1 MFRKNTEKYVTFT
14 VPIEKEVTRTD
25 KNGEEIAKTMYIIQ
39 VTIYDS
45 TRFRTTHY
53 QILLITL
60 LKEFKKLDTM
70 VKNVKLVELNAKI
83 ATIFLISQTL
93 KMI

>member
-25 KNGEEIAKTMYIIQ
+25 KNREEIAKTMYIIQ

-45 TRFRTTHY
+45 TRFRASSLSNLVDNLAEGIQKIKRKYGHDD
-53 QILLITL
+53 
-60 LKEFKKLDTM
+60 KKM
-70 VKNVKLVELNAKI
+70 
-83 ATIFLISQTL
+83 
-93 KMI
+93 